1 MAQVNRYQ
9 VHIYGDEKGFSGRRA
24 EIALLRDAI
33 DVGSIRFYDSGTPIP
48 QTRLDEHGLILMHL
62 PVALLPVVID
72 VLRNE
77 APLTIEG
84 PPSMPFGAL
93 GTLTAEPV
101 GEGE

>member
-9 VHIYGDEKGFSGRRA
+9 IQIYGDQKGFNGRRA
-24 EIALLRDAI
+24 EIALLRDAT
-33 DVGSIRFYDSGTPIP
+33 DVGSIRFYDSGTLIP
-48 QTRLDEHGLILMHL
+48 QTRLDEHGRILMHL
-62 PVALLPVVID
+62 PVTLLPAVID

-77 APLTIEG
+77 TPLTIEG
-84 PPSMPFGAL
+84 PPSTPFGAL